1 MQEKTN
7 KKLLK
12 AVETFS
18 NKLTALQAE
27 VKDIKLDDLHYS
39 RYRCNSYKTKG
50 VFDCNYCFKC
60 GSVDHISRHY
70 KKTQNQGN

>member
-18 NKLTALQAE
+18 NKLTALQ
-27 VKDIKLDDLHYS
+27 
-39 RYRCNSYKTKG
+39 
-50 VFDCNYCFKC
+50 VF
-60 GSVDHISRHY
+60 
-70 KKTQNQGN
+70 TLQ